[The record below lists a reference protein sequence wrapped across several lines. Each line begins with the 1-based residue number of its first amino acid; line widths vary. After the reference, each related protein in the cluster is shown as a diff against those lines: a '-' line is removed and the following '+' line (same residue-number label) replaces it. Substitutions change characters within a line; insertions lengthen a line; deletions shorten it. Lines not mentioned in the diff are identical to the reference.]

1 MRSLKNH
8 LSLLLPLFILLF
20 SFQFSKMVD
29 RSVKEYEKKLTNDY
43 SIVVVSQR
51 VLAINE
57 LKKVYNN
64 INSLT
69 HIDKDKY
76 IKRLS
81 NEKIS
86 KENLTYLRDSMPE
99 FYKIGL
105 KRLPSRD
112 ELKLLKTKLLTIN
125 GITKVETYKK
135 SFEKLHQFLLLAK
148 GASFVFTLFIFV
160 SSILLI
166 AKQMQIWT
174 YEHQNRMYI
183 MGLFGAPYWLK
194 SAPLYKLVFIDSVI
208 ASIVVS
214 VIFLYLPYL
223 ANFDG
228 VYKSIGIN
236 LDNFHFLLDTFVL
249 LLLSITLSGIAVSV
263 TILKQDLQEINRS

>member
-1 MRSLKNH
+1 MKSLKNH
-8 LSLLLPLFILLF
+8 LSFLLPLFILLF

-51 VLAINE
+51 VLSINE
-57 LKKVYNN
+57 LKKVYSN
-64 INSLT
+64 ISSLT

-76 IKRLS
+76 IQKLS

-99 FYKIGL
+99 FYKITL
-105 KRLPSRD
+105 KKLPSKD
-112 ELKLLKTKLLTIN
+112 ELKLIKTKLLTIN
-125 GITKVETYKK
+125 GIIKVETYKK

-148 GASFVFTLFIFV
+148 GASFVFTIFIFIT
-160 SSILLI
+160 SILLI

-194 SAPLYKLVFIDSVI
+194 SAPLYKLVIVDSII
-208 ASIVVS
+208 ASFIVS
-214 VIFLYLPYL
+214 VIFVYLPYL

-236 LDNFHFLLDTFVL
+236 LDNFHFLLDTFML
-249 LLLSITLSGIAVSV
+249 LLLSITLSVIAVSV
-263 TILKQDLQEINRS
+263 TILKQDLQEIN